1 MHLYSKYESQNTLR
15 LFFFIQAASYIFYT
29 GHAQPFLPIFFSL
42 PRFFQPLL
50 SCVI

>member
-29 GHAQPFLPIFFSL
+29 GHAQPFLL
-42 PRFFQPLL
+42 RFFQPLC
-50 SCVI
+50 SV